1 MMILGRQRRWWFGI
15 RVVSV
20 CLSCTPT
27 DTASPYLRAVRYQ
40 GGGVPSARRLPSSL
54 GSRPMSRLLQP
65 VGPESVQ
72 TYWVRRALVFGAA
85 IVLAIAG
92 ALIIHGTSRGS
103 AAQPSPPP
111 VYSVHSPTTSMAP
124 AKLQSERKARS
135 LDEVYV
141 PESGSGTY
149 QAAKKSVKSTSS
161 AGSLRRYDV
170 RVEDGLSID
179 ADEAALLI
187 QGVLDDPRSWRVTRR
202 WRFDLTPVG
211 GRPRYTPIS

>member
-1 MMILGRQRRWWFGI
+1 MG
-15 RVVSV
+15 
-20 CLSCTPT
+20 
-27 DTASPYLRAVRYQ
+27 
-40 GGGVPSARRLPSSL
+40 
-54 GSRPMSRLLQP
+54 RLLQP

-72 TYWVRRALVFGAA
+72 TYWARRALVFGAA
-85 IVLAIAG
+85 MVLAIAG

-103 AAQPSPPP
+103 AAQPNPAP
-111 VYSVHSPTTSMAP
+111 VYSVGSPTTTMAP
-124 AKLQSERKARS
+124 ATLQSKRKAKI

-149 QAAKKSVKSTSS
+149 QAAKKPVKSTSS
-161 AGSLRRYDV
+161 AGARGPYDV

-202 WRFDLTPVG
+202 WRFDLAPVG
-211 GRPRYTPIS
+211 GSAMLQPIS